1 MNNNKIEYKR
11 TSKTFHGIRYIREN
25 SNSTFIDFIT
35 KEGVI
40 KVELNNINKINE
52 ILQPFRNIEKLVCLD
67 FHGVADLYNDN
78 EKIPTLLPKCIISY
92 IGGKP
97 ETIKNTIDSIKP
109 RVLSNE
115 IIMGIIV
122 YNKDNNPTCGTK
134 GWIIKTIKAINNN
147 MTIHFIDDSMKNI
160 NCVNNVSDKDIHTYF
175 IDKFINKQNNMIPK
189 EQLSYILNKIH

>member
-1 MNNNKIEYKR
+1 MIGGKR
-11 TSKTFHGIRYIREN
+11 FLTQKTFRGVRYLREN

>member
-1 MNNNKIEYKR
+1 MNKIKIEYKK
-11 TSKTFHGIRYIREN
+11 TSKTFHGVRYIREN

-35 KEGVI
+35 KEGII
-40 KVELNNINKINE
+40 KVELDNINKINN
-52 ILQPFRNIEKLVCLD
+52 ILQCFRNIEKLVCLD
-67 FHGVADLYNDN
+67 FHGVADLYNGN

-97 ETIKNTIDSIKP
+97 ETIKNTIDEIKP

-189 EQLSYILNKIH
+189 EQLSYILNKI